1 MKTRMPSPIGH
12 ALAGLAIGIA
22 AEPLPN
28 TTAPPSTPH
37 LLPIAA
43 AAIAVLPDAD
53 LLIRGFHRGATHGL
67 GTSALVMIVAM
78 VVTRQVTG
86 HIWWRMVLVLG
97 AAHGSHVFTDWIGV
111 DPSRPSGI
119 EALWPFSSRFYVSGV
134 NWFPATERRIFTV
147 PGALAINVRALAVEV
162 ATLVPVVGVVW
173 WVTRRR
179 RSPGR
184 TSGQGVRRRPF
195 A

>member
-1 MKTRMPSPIGH
+1 MPSPIGH

-28 TTAPPSTPH
+28 TSSPKPTSH
-37 LLPIAA
+37 LLPVVAA
-43 AAIAVLPDAD
+43 VVAAIPDAD
-53 LLIRGFHRGATHGL
+53 LLIPGFHRAATHGL

-86 HIWWRMVLVLG
+86 RIWWRMVLVLG
-97 AAHGSHVFTDWIGV
+97 AAHASHVLMDWLAV
-111 DPSRPSGI
+111 DPSYPSGI

-147 PGALAINVRALAVEV
+147 PDALAINVRALIVELV
-162 ATLVPVVGVVW
+162 TLLPVVGLIW
-173 WVTRRR
+173 WATRRR

-184 TSGQGVRRRPF
+184 ISGQGIPRRPF
-195 A
+195 V